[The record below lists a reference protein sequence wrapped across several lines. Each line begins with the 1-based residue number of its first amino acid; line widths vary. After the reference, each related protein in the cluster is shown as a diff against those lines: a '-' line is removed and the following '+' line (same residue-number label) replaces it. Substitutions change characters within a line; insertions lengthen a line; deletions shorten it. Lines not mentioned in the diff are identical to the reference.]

1 MGDPWKSIS
10 PEGVR
15 AFSYGA
21 YSVILVWLWSG
32 GSLLFINNF
41 LISLGAS
48 ELLAKSVLV
57 STVISILITT
67 VLYGLHGRLPTTLM
81 LQHMEWVK
89 NPDKFLLFFY
99 IWINFISA
107 ALLNV
112 MGLNTLYQ
120 FASLF
125 VIFLAPSLI
134 LGLSIQKRG
143 GNI

>member
-10 PEGVR
+10 AEGVR

-21 YSVILVWLWSG
+21 YSVILVWLWSEG
-32 GSLLFINNF
+32 YLLFINN
-41 LISLGAS
+41 LLVSLGIS
-48 ELLAKSVLV
+48 SLLAKSIVV
-57 STVISILITT
+57 STVISVLITT
-67 VLYGLHGRLPTTLM
+67 VLYGLHGRMPTTLM
-81 LQHMEWVK
+81 LQHMTWVK

-112 MGLNTLYQ
+112 MDLNTFYQ
-120 FASLF
+120 FMSLF
-125 VIFLAPSLI
+125 IIFLTPSLI
-134 LGLSIQKRG
+134 LGISIQKKG

>member
-10 PEGVR
+10 AEGVR

-21 YSVILVWLWSG
+21 YSVILVWLWSA
-32 GSLLFINNF
+32 GSLLFVNDL
-41 LISLGAS
+41 LISLGSS
-48 ELLAKSVLV
+48 ELLAKSIVV

-81 LQHMEWVK
+81 LQHMTWIK
-89 NPDKFLLFFY
+89 SPDRFLLFFY
-99 IWINFISA
+99 IWINLIAA

-125 VIFLAPSLI
+125 VIFLTPSLI

>member
-10 PEGVR
+10 AEGVR

-21 YSVILVWLWSG
+21 YSVILIWLWSEDYL
-32 GSLLFINNF
+32 SFAHNM
-41 LISLGAS
+41 LISIGAS
-48 ELLAKSVLV
+48 ALLAKSILV
-57 STVISILITT
+57 STIISILLVT
-67 VLYGLHGRLPTTLM
+67 VLYGLHGKLPTKLM
-81 LQHMEWVK
+81 LEHMTWVK

-107 ALLNV
+107 ALMNV
-112 MGLNTLYQ
+112 MGFNIFYQ
-120 FASLF
+120 FLSLF
-125 VIFLAPSLI
+125 VIFLTPSFI

>member
-81 LQHMEWVK
+81 LQHMTWVK

-99 IWINFISA
+99 IWINLISA

-120 FASLF
+120 FVSLF
-125 VIFLAPSLI
+125 VIFLTPSLI

>member
-10 PEGVR
+10 AEGVR

-21 YSVILVWLWSG
+21 YSVILVWVWSEG
-32 GSLLFINNF
+32 YLSFANNM
-41 LISLGAS
+41 LISVGAS
-48 ELLAKSVLV
+48 ALLAQSILV

-67 VLYGLHGRLPTTLM
+67 VLYGLHGRMPTTLM
-81 LQHMEWVK
+81 LQHMTWVK

-112 MGLNTLYQ
+112 MGLNTFYQ
-120 FASLF
+120 FMSLF
-125 VIFLAPSLI
+125 VIFLTPSLI
-134 LGLSIQKRG
+134 LGLSIQKKG

>member
-10 PEGVR
+10 AEGVR
-15 AFSYGA
+15 AFSYGS
-21 YSVILVWLWSG
+21 YSVILVWLWSEG
-32 GSLLFINNF
+32 YLSFANNM
-41 LISLGAS
+41 LISVGAS
-48 ELLAKSVLV
+48 ALLAKSILV
-57 STVISILITT
+57 STIISILIVT
-67 VLYGLHGRLPTTLM
+67 VLYGLHGKLPTTLM
-81 LQHMEWVK
+81 LEHMTWVK

-99 IWINFISA
+99 IWINFIFA

-125 VIFLAPSLI
+125 IIFLTPSLI

>member
-10 PEGVR
+10 AEGVR

-21 YSVILVWLWSG
+21 YSVILVWVWSEG
-32 GSLLFINNF
+32 YLSFANNM
-41 LISLGAS
+41 LISVGAS
-48 ELLAKSVLV
+48 ALLAQSILV

-67 VLYGLHGRLPTTLM
+67 VLYGLHGRMPTTLM
-81 LQHMEWVK
+81 LQHMTWVK

-112 MGLNTLYQ
+112 MDLNTFYQ
-120 FASLF
+120 FMSLF
-125 VIFLAPSLI
+125 IIFLTPSLI
-134 LGLSIQKRG
+134 LGISIQKKG

>member
-10 PEGVR
+10 AEGVR

-21 YSVILVWLWSG
+21 YSVILVWLWSA
-32 GSLLFINNF
+32 GSLLFVNNL
-41 LISLGAS
+41 LISLGSS
-48 ELLAKSVLV
+48 ELLAKSIVV

-81 LQHMEWVK
+81 LQHMTWVK

-99 IWINFISA
+99 IWINFIAA

-125 VIFLAPSLI
+125 VIFLTPSLI

>member
-48 ELLAKSVLV
+48 ELLARSVLV

-81 LQHMEWVK
+81 LQHMTWVK

-125 VIFLAPSLI
+125 VIFLTPSLI

>member
-15 AFSYGA
+15 AFSYGV
-21 YSVILVWLWSG
+21 YSVALIWLWTEG
-32 GSLLFINNF
+32 YLLFLNNL
-41 LISLGAS
+41 LITVGTSV
-48 ELLAKSVLV
+48 LLAKSILV
-57 STVISILITT
+57 STVISILLVL
-67 VLYGLHGRLPTTLM
+67 VLYGLHGKLPTTLM
-81 LQHMEWVK
+81 LQHMTWVK

-99 IWINFISA
+99 IWINFISG

-112 MGLNTLYQ
+112 MDLNTLYQ
-120 FASLF
+120 FLSLF
-125 VIFLAPSLI
+125 VIFLTPSLI

>member
-10 PEGVR
+10 AEGVR

-21 YSVILVWLWSG
+21 YSVILLWLWSA
-32 GSLLFINNF
+32 GSLLFVNNL
-41 LISLGAS
+41 LISLGFS
-48 ELLAKSVLV
+48 ELLAKSVVV

-81 LQHMEWVK
+81 LQHMTWVK
-89 NPDKFLLFFY
+89 SPDRFLLFFY
-99 IWINFISA
+99 IWINLIVA

-125 VIFLAPSLI
+125 IIFLTPSLI

>member
-57 STVISILITT
+57 STVISVLITT

-81 LQHMEWVK
+81 LQHMTWVK

-125 VIFLAPSLI
+125 VIFLTPSLI

>member
-32 GSLLFINNF
+32 GSLLFVNNF

-57 STVISILITT
+57 STVISVLITT

-125 VIFLAPSLI
+125 VIFLTPSLI

>member
-10 PEGVR
+10 AEGVR

-21 YSVILVWLWSG
+21 YSVILVWLWSA
-32 GSLLFINNF
+32 GSLVFVNDL
-41 LISLGAS
+41 LISLGSS
-48 ELLAKSVLV
+48 ELLAKSIVV

-81 LQHMEWVK
+81 LQHMTWVK
-89 NPDKFLLFFY
+89 SPDRFLLFFY
-99 IWINFISA
+99 IWINLIAA

-125 VIFLAPSLI
+125 VIFLTPSLI

>member
-10 PEGVR
+10 AEGVR

-21 YSVILVWLWSG
+21 YSVILVWLWSEG
-32 GSLLFINNF
+32 YLLFINN
-41 LISLGAS
+41 LLVSLGIS
-48 ELLAKSVLV
+48 SLLAKSIVV
-57 STVISILITT
+57 STVISVLITT
-67 VLYGLHGRLPTTLM
+67 VLYGLHGRMPTTLM
-81 LQHMEWVK
+81 LQHMTWVK

-112 MGLNTLYQ
+112 MGLNTFYQ
-120 FASLF
+120 FMSLF
-125 VIFLAPSLI
+125 VIFLTPSLI
-134 LGLSIQKRG
+134 LGLSIQKKG

>member
-10 PEGVR
+10 AEGVR

-21 YSVILVWLWSG
+21 YSVILLWLWSA
-32 GSLLFINNF
+32 GSLLFVNNL
-41 LISLGAS
+41 LISLGSS
-48 ELLAKSVLV
+48 ELLAKSVVV

-81 LQHMEWVK
+81 LQHMTWVK
-89 NPDKFLLFFY
+89 SPDRFLLFFY
-99 IWINFISA
+99 IWINLIVA

-125 VIFLAPSLI
+125 IIFLTPSLI

>member
-10 PEGVR
+10 AEGVR

-21 YSVILVWLWSG
+21 YSVILVWLWSEG
-32 GSLLFINNF
+32 YLLFINN
-41 LISLGAS
+41 LLVSLGIS
-48 ELLAKSVLV
+48 SLLAKSIVV
-57 STVISILITT
+57 STVISVLITT
-67 VLYGLHGRLPTTLM
+67 LLYGLHGRMPTTLM
-81 LQHMEWVK
+81 LQHMTWVK

-112 MGLNTLYQ
+112 MGLNTFYQ
-120 FASLF
+120 FMSLF
-125 VIFLAPSLI
+125 VIFLTPSLI
-134 LGLSIQKRG
+134 LGISIQKKG

>member
-48 ELLAKSVLV
+48 ELLAKSVLPIENFNPTDQRIYSKLKRNGQQNFEIMQDSRTSNMTHDVYELV
-57 STVISILITT
+57 SYLSQD
-67 VLYGLHGRLPTTLM
+67 TTLKPYT
-81 LQHMEWVK
+81 LIYSAT
-89 NPDKFLLFFY
+89 PGKFNYF
-99 IWINFISA
+99 
-107 ALLNV
+107 
-112 MGLNTLYQ
+112 
-120 FASLF
+120 
-125 VIFLAPSLI
+125 
-134 LGLSIQKRG
+134 SIQKFST
-143 GNI
+143 NVNK

>member
-10 PEGVR
+10 AEGVR

-21 YSVILVWLWSG
+21 YSVILVWLWSEG
-32 GSLLFINNF
+32 YLLFINN
-41 LISLGAS
+41 LLVSLGIS
-48 ELLAKSVLV
+48 SLLAKSIVV
-57 STVISILITT
+57 STVISVLITT
-67 VLYGLHGRLPTTLM
+67 VLYGLHGRMPTTLM
-81 LQHMEWVK
+81 LQHMTWVK

-112 MGLNTLYQ
+112 MGLNTFYQ
-120 FASLF
+120 FMSLF
-125 VIFLAPSLI
+125 VIFLTPSLI
-134 LGLSIQKRG
+134 LGISIQKKG

>member
-32 GSLLFINNF
+32 GSLLFVNNF

-57 STVISILITT
+57 STVISVLITT

-81 LQHMEWVK
+81 LQHMTWVK

-125 VIFLAPSLI
+125 VIFLTPSLI

>member
-10 PEGVR
+10 AEGVR

-21 YSVILVWLWSG
+21 YSVILVWLWSA
-32 GSLLFINNF
+32 GSLLFVNNL
-41 LISLGAS
+41 LISLGSS
-48 ELLAKSVLV
+48 ELLAKSILV

-81 LQHMEWVK
+81 LQHMTWVK

-125 VIFLAPSLI
+125 VIFLTPSLI

>member
-10 PEGVR
+10 AEGVR

-21 YSVILVWLWSG
+21 YSVILVWLWSEG
-32 GSLLFINNF
+32 YLLFINN
-41 LISLGAS
+41 LLVSLGIS
-48 ELLAKSVLV
+48 SLLAKSIVV
-57 STVISILITT
+57 STVISVLITT
-67 VLYGLHGRLPTTLM
+67 VLYGLHGRMPTTLM
-81 LQHMEWVK
+81 LQHMTWVK

-112 MGLNTLYQ
+112 MNLNTFYQ
-120 FASLF
+120 FMSLF
-125 VIFLAPSLI
+125 IIFLTPSLI
-134 LGLSIQKRG
+134 LGISIQKKG

>member
-21 YSVILVWLWSG
+21 YSVILLWLWSG

-99 IWINFISA
+99 IWINLISA

-112 MGLNTLYQ
+112 MGLNALYQ

-125 VIFLAPSLI
+125 VIFLTPSLI

>member
-21 YSVILVWLWSG
+21 YSVILVWLWSA
-32 GSLLFINNF
+32 GSLLFVNNL
-41 LISLGAS
+41 LISLGSS
-48 ELLAKSVLV
+48 ELLAKSIVV

-81 LQHMEWVK
+81 LQHMTWIK
-89 NPDKFLLFFY
+89 SPDRFLLFFY
-99 IWINFISA
+99 IWINLIAA

-125 VIFLAPSLI
+125 VIFLTPSLI